1 VTSNCLR
8 VIFFE
13 VRMNR
18 KMARRKLNE
27 CRTHTAWIEYHL
39 QLLSQEY
46 RVNGKVDWADRFD
59 LARELNIELDKLIE
73 QLRDNL

>member
-1 VTSNCLR
+1 
-8 VIFFE
+8 
-13 VRMNR
+13 MNR

-27 CRTHTAWIEYHL
+27 CRSHTAWIEYHL

-46 RVNGKVDWADRFD
+46 RVNGKTDWADRFD
-59 LARELNIELDKLIE
+59 LARELNVELDRLLE